1 MIKNRAMASR
11 QGYTKCASHKD
22 HKTLWLKNGRILF
35 LTGSAVLM
43 LSSLILAPLIPLY
56 GISRKQ
62 TLMPFMFGSH
72 EAFATG
78 AYAVEGNRAPARP
91 DAEADGNLTSSL
103 ASPQCETAPAT
114 GCLAMII
121 KNEGPILPRLFESVR
136 GFVSEYCVVDTGST
150 DDTIDVLKS
159 MEMPGV
165 VLEEPFVDFAT
176 TRNYMIDAC
185 REIMTSCDYLVLLDA
200 DMVLR
205 VSPEWDWAKLDG
217 RDVYNLVQ
225 FSGVEY
231 ENVRMIRRDATG
243 IRVVG
248 ATHEYY
254 DVPAKYTRDTLPK
267 GLLHIDDVGDGK
279 AKGDKFERDERLLHR
294 ELEKDPDNVRTVFY
308 LANTLKDQGKHAEA
322 IPYYKRRVTMGGWF
336 AEADYSQ
343 FMLSTCY
350 LGLNDLDNA
359 RKYAELAAFAGVAK
373 RAEPLYFL
381 AFYLRQQGRYKMAYY
396 YAALAA
402 KIPRPSVAEA
412 LFISNDIYNFW
423 VDYEIATLCRHIF
436 PSQHL
441 AGMQAALTFWN
452 NVHAPQDLR
461 ESFAS
466 LMKAYV
472 RPVTPSGPDET
483 YHYES
488 LGQKM
493 ALTMSASK
501 GHVHTLLPKVKE
513 GVVELGLLH
522 VDARQNSADYQEI
535 VTLHLDTLLPDHG
548 ITDIIWQVV
557 EPRHVIGLSA
567 LKSHVYYGKWSE
579 DSDTQVPLRLLAI
592 SGRVAQQITAWKLV
606 AKSGVMYCVTSWY
619 PTIEV
624 GILRTSSSD
633 IVWEARTS
641 VSQIPRTFSFFST
654 TIHGIFYREDFWFL
668 VQVDA
673 LDAFAMVVLGPDFIL
688 KAFTPPYTMNG
699 SEAKE
704 TPLGFDIVTR
714 DDGQDQVVYAFAS
727 KINDKVIVKPVLV
740 DEMLTWMT

>member
-1 MIKNRAMASR
+1 
-11 QGYTKCASHKD
+11 
-22 HKTLWLKNGRILF
+22 
-35 LTGSAVLM
+35 M
-43 LSSLILAPLIPLY
+43 LLSLILAPLIPLY

-62 TLMPFMFGSH
+62 AFMPFMFGSH

-78 AYAVEGNRAPARP
+78 AYALEENRAPARA
-91 DAEADGNLTSSL
+91 DVEADGNITSSV
-103 ASPQCETAPAT
+103 ASPQCEMAPAT

-121 KNEGPILPRLFESVR
+121 KNEGPILPRLFDSVR

-165 VLEEPFVDFAT
+165 ILEEPFVDFAT
-176 TRNYMIDAC
+176 TRNYMIDTC
-185 REIMTSCDYLVLLDA
+185 RKVMTSCDYLVLLDA

-225 FSGVEY
+225 ISGVEY
-231 ENVRMIRRDATG
+231 ENVRMIRRDATE

-267 GLLHIDDVGDGK
+267 GLLHINDVGDGK

-322 IPYYKRRVTMGGWF
+322 IPFYERRVTMGGWF

-359 RKYAELAAFAGVAK
+359 RKYAELAAFAGAVK

-381 AFYLRQQGRYKMAYY
+381 AFYLRQQGQYKMAYY
-396 YAALAA
+396 YATLAA
-402 KIPRPSVAEA
+402 KIPKPGVADA

-423 VDYEIATLCRHIF
+423 VDYEIATLCRHIL
-436 PSQHL
+436 PSQYL
-441 AGMQAALTFWN
+441 AGMRAALTFWD

-466 LMKAYV
+466 LMKPYV
-472 RPVTPSGPDET
+472 RSMTLSGPEET

-488 LGQKM
+488 LGREM
-493 ALTMSASK
+493 ALTMSAGE
-501 GHVHTLLPKVKE
+501 GHMNVLLPKIEE
-513 GVVELGLLH
+513 GIVELGILH
-522 VDARQNSADYQEI
+522 LDARQSSAKHQESG
-535 VTLHLDTLLPDHG
+535 TLHIDTRLPDYD
-548 ITDIIWQVV
+548 IPDIIWQFV
-557 EPRHVIGLSA
+557 EPRHVFGHSA
-567 LKSHVYYGKWSE
+567 LKSHVYHGKWSE
-579 DSDTQVPLRLLAI
+579 DSDNQVPLRRLTT
-592 SGRVAQQITAWKLV
+592 SGQVSQSWNLV
-606 AKSGVMYCVTSWY
+606 ARRGVVYCITKWY

-633 IVWEARTS
+633 AVCEAHAS

-654 TIHGIFYREDFWFL
+654 TIHGITYREDFWFL

-673 LDAFAMVVLGPDFIL
+673 LDAFAMVVLSPDFKL
-688 KAFTPPYTMNG
+688 KAYTPPFTMELPSQNG
-699 SEAKE
+699 NEAEK

-714 DDGQDQVVYAFAS
+714 ENDQEHVMYAFAS
-727 KINDKVIVKPVLV
+727 RISNNVIIKPVLV
-740 DEMLTWMT
+740 DEMLTWMI